1 MLLAPS
7 PLPEITVQGDVVEH
21 VELMDD
27 CTPLLDDPE
36 AMRRQMQENGYVYLP
51 GYLGRD
57 RVAAARRVFIDAMQ
71 KAGAL
76 VPDRDPMDGVAKP
89 GAAVGFAGGRLEKM
103 FENWHAIHDVLYTG
117 PMIAFFERFFEEE
130 VRHYDFTW
138 TRQVNP
144 GPATPLHSDVVYMG
158 RGTHE
163 LYTAWT
169 PMGDNSFDLGGLI
182 VLEGSN
188 NHRGLAKSYFKQDV
202 DAFCENKPDARAWG
216 KSWVTGGWLKGT
228 ANQMRRSLGAPRWVT
243 GNYKMGDVVLFSV
256 YAVHGGTDNRSDR
269 VRLSTD
275 TRYQRASAPADDRW
289 IGAAPTGHGAKSR
302 RGLIC

>member
-1 MLLAPS
+1 
-7 PLPEITVQGDVVEH
+7 
-21 VELMDD
+21 
-27 CTPLLDDPE
+27 
-36 AMRRQMQENGYVYLP
+36 YVYLP

-202 DAFCENKPDARAWG
+202 DAFCENKPDARSWG
-216 KSWVTGGWLKGT
+216 KNGMNTGSLHGT
-228 ANQMRRSLGAPRWVT
+228 ANQLRRSLGAQRWVT
-243 GNYKMGDVVLFSV
+243 SDYKMGDVVLFSV
-256 YAVHGGTDNRSDR
+256 YTVHGGTDNRSDR

-275 TRYQRASAPADDRW
+275 TRYQRASAPADERW
-289 IGAAPTGHGAKSR
+289 IGAAPAGHGASSR